1 MYWVYAAETNE
12 TFRQESGMRYQI
24 RCPKTAL
31 STLISTHIARRRS
44 AAHGGSGD
52 VYSPATGTW
61 TSTGPVVLP
70 YASDGAALLP
80 NGQVLYVGG
89 TKVKYSGQYACD
101 EPIADAEL
109 YTP

>member
-1 MYWVYAAETNE
+1 M
-12 TFRQESGMRYQI
+12 
-24 RCPKTAL
+24 
-31 STLISTHIARRRS
+31 
-44 AAHGGSGD
+44 
-52 VYSPATGTW
+52 
-61 TSTGPVVLP
+61 VLP